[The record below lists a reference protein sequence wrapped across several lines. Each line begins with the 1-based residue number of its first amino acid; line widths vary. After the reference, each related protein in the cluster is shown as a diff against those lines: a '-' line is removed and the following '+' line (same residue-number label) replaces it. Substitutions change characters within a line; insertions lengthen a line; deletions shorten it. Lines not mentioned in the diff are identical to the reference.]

1 MGWIASGVL
10 QQNAFE
16 DVGHILT
23 AIRTL
28 FKTLVN
34 LFPLHDNHRILFAI
48 EQPGDGVTGDAIR
61 IVLQAV
67 DRDEAGV
74 QIGRLTQL
82 GDATSEF
89 IARAVNNIGQLDRF
103 LRRFLDFV
111 YYHPVRYSFYAI
123 QTVSSRSW
131 QSL

>member
-1 MGWIASGVL
+1 ML
-10 QQNAFE
+10 QENAFE
-16 DVGHILT
+16 DVGHIFT
-23 AIRTL
+23 AIGAFL
-28 FKTLVN
+28 KALID
-34 LFPLHDNHRILFAI
+34 LLPLDDGHGILFAL
-48 EQPGDGVTGDAIR
+48 EQPGDSVTGDAIR

-67 DRDEAGV
+67 DRDETGV

-82 GDATSEF
+82 GDATPEF
-89 IARAVNNIGQLDRF
+89 FARAVNNIGQLDRF